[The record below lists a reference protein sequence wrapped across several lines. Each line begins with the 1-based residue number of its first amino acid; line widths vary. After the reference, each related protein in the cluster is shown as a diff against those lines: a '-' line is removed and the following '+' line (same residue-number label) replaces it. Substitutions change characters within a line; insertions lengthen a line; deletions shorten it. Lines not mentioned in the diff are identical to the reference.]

1 MENQTFP
8 DIRAHMPYP
17 DIKYLEHVPP
27 FSLMTPL
34 VLGIIVHI
42 LQGE

>member
-8 DIRAHMPYP
+8 DTRVYMPYP
-17 DIKYLEHVPP
+17 DIRYLEHVAP
-27 FSLMTPL
+27 FWLMTAL